1 MARPP
6 ILPELYVVGA
16 GPGDPELLTLKAYR
30 ILQTANVVLYDNLAN
45 QELLALAP
53 TACECIY
60 VGKKPYGEYT
70 PQEVIHELIREKA
83 LAKGRVVR
91 LKGGDPFI
99 FGRGF
104 EEMLFARSQ
113 GIAAHYVP
121 GISSMQAVGFEDI
134 PLTHR
139 VVSEGIWILTGTK
152 KDGTLSADLR
162 LAMQSN
168 STVVIYMGM
177 KKLPEI
183 AATYVQEGRGNMP
196 AAVVMHAS
204 LPQRKVVVGRVQDL
218 PTLVAKAGITYPAI
232 IFIGE
237 VVGVGRDF
245 LAD

>member
-1 MARPP
+1 MAD
-6 ILPELYVVGA
+6 IIPELFVVGA
-16 GPGDPELLTLKAYR
+16 GPGDPELLTLKAYKV
-30 ILQTANVVLYDNLAN
+30 LQTAAVVLYDNLAN
-45 QELLALAP
+45 QDLLALAP
-53 TACECIY
+53 VACECIY

-83 LAKGRVVR
+83 LAHGRVVR

-104 EEMLFARSQ
+104 EEMLFARSH

-152 KDGTLSADLR
+152 KDGQLAADLR

-168 STVVIYMGM
+168 STLVIYMGM
-177 KKLPEI
+177 KKLPAI
-183 AATYVQEGRGNMP
+183 AATYVQEGRGHTP
-196 AAVVMHAS
+196 AAVVQHAS
-204 LPQRKVVVGRVQDL
+204 LPHRKLAIGRVQDL
-218 PTLVAKAGITYPAI
+218 PALVAAQEITYPAI
-232 IFIGE
+232 IFIGD
-237 VVGVGRDF
+237 VVGVGREIPG
-245 LAD
+245 L

>member
-6 ILPELYVVGA
+6 VIPELYVVGA

-30 ILQTANVVLYDNLAN
+30 ILQTADVVLYDNLAN

-53 TACECIY
+53 AASECIY

-70 PQEVIHELIREKA
+70 PQEVIHELILEKA
-83 LAKGRVVR
+83 FSYGRVVR

-104 EEMLFARSQ
+104 EEMLFARSH

-139 VVSEGIWILTGTK
+139 VVSEGFWVLTGTK
-152 KDGTLSADLR
+152 KDGSLSADLR

-168 STVVIYMGM
+168 STVVIYMGI
-177 KKLPEI
+177 KKLAHI
-183 AATYVQEGRGNMP
+183 AETYCQEGRGHTP

-204 LPQRKVVVGRVQDL
+204 LPHRKSVCGRVADL
-218 PTLVAKAGITYPAI
+218 PALVAAAGITYPAI

-237 VVGVGRDF
+237 VVGLGR
-245 LAD
+245 AV